1 MTHAVSAV
9 VGLGV
14 ASEDRRV
21 ELATAR
27 DKSIMGRMTLEQS
40 TMTRATRVFMMI
52 EAGTFCL
59 AATIHFGRLMAGYGH
74 RKAGIAESVI
84 AFVLPVGLAFAWIRA
99 TSTRI
104 VGLVAQWFALLATL
118 VGIFTIAIGV
128 GPRTAPDIA
137 YHVGIVI
144 VLVCGLIVAA
154 QAT

>member
-1 MTHAVSAV
+1 M
-9 VGLGV
+9 
-14 ASEDRRV
+14 
-21 ELATAR
+21 
-27 DKSIMGRMTLEQS
+27 M
-40 TMTRATRVFMMI
+40 RATRIFMMI

-84 AFVLPVGLAFAWIRA
+84 AFVLLVGLSFTWIRA
-99 TSTRI
+99 TSTRM
-104 VGLVAQWFALLATL
+104 VGLTAQSFALLATL

-137 YHVGIVI
+137 YHVGIVM

-154 QAT
+154 QVT